1 MVEKQV
7 ELVDDIIT
15 FFQKF
20 GASNELSNR
29 NFDTGDF
36 FSQEYCNFVLDL
48 AKKYGLYDEVEEAKD
63 VNYVINLEDE
73 ITDFFREKLIAA
85 FNTNEEQWCSKKE
98 KDVIEQY

>member
-36 FSQEYCNFVLDL
+36 FSEEYCNFVLDL

-85 FNTNEEQWCSKKE
+85 FNTNGE
-98 KDVIEQY
+98 

>member
-1 MVEKQV
+1 MMENMNI

-36 FSQEYCNFVLDL
+36 FSEEYCNYVLGL
-48 AKKYGLYDEVEEAKD
+48 GKKYDLYDDVKETKD
-63 VNYVINLEDE
+63 VNYIMNLED
-73 ITDFFREKLIAA
+73 
-85 FNTNEEQWCSKKE
+85 
-98 KDVIEQY
+98 

>member
-36 FSQEYCNFVLDL
+36 FSEEYCNFVLDL
-48 AKKYGLYDEVEEAKD
+48 GKKYGLYDEVEEAKD
-63 VNYVINLEDE
+63 VNYVMNLEDE
-73 ITDFFREKLIAA
+73 LADFFKEKLLAS
-85 FNTNEEQWCSKKE
+85 FNVNE
-98 KDVIEQY
+98 